1 MKKVNRKKELKYS
14 GFTLLEMLIVLFVI
28 AVLILLFVPNLVKQT
43 DTINSQGNEALTK
56 VIETQSEMYYMD
68 NNKRPTST
76 DELVDGGYIS
86 KDQKIKADELKI
98 IVK

>member
-1 MKKVNRKKELKYS
+1 
-14 GFTLLEMLIVLFVI
+14 MLIVLFVI

-68 NNKRPTST
+68 NNKRPSST
-76 DELVDGGYIS
+76 DELAKGGYIS
-86 KDQKIKADELKI
+86 KEQKAKADELE
-98 IVK
+98 IVVK